1 MKAKLLLITLV
12 CLVTLGHSG
21 TVEAKGLSAQQLTD
35 HGLPAGPAR
44 EVLPG
49 PGAVIHLQFH
59 NLLSVLEG
67 IEEILVAGIP
77 DKAAPPDVQQLL
89 QTEHPLLTLLGM
101 KTLQQPLTP
110 EVLEQS
116 TGINAR
122 GTIGL
127 TLYLGDPRR
136 MFILSLPTRS
146 REPLVPLLNAALQPS
161 DIEEVSVGAQKAIRV
176 VSQRIKFLPEL
187 YLVSSSDTLYLC
199 GDRSLVQ
206 ALHHTPTSQRFGQDP
221 FMSRALPAIETKQV
235 RMVLNPATAK
245 PLVLQLQGIS
255 MIAKKMI
262 PQQRAALLER
272 IPQEAKEQIEMQMRM
287 QLGVRDLEQLAD
299 YAECMVIATLEQ
311 LIDFISGRMLA
322 FEGFTMATNLQD
334 GFVEFNASLHSSRFQ
349 TETCTKSLP
358 MDQVKRALAWLGP
371 DYQSFT
377 VTGKK
382 LQPKAAPILSAW
394 AKRVQQQC
402 ETKRLAWPGLVRFV
416 EMLDELRPVPTVE
429 SQTPWIIST
438 RAPLQPAPLLKDAVS
453 LEDYF
458 VSLELPVYRS
468 VKITPDQGRDFLET
482 CFREE
487 TDILNK
493 NRELGQDFANTIQK
507 QKPWCLHQNRFQV
520 APLDGG
526 VTRYTRE
533 SVWTSRTGIF
543 GYDQHALVN
552 RKVVHARRV
561 GDYLVYHRGAQ
572 ASSWLAGL
580 EPSQSRRIAPGVV
593 DLLDRVPEGANYVSV
608 QRVLQHLP
616 RWVGWIGAMESRLHA
631 DAHKYLEK
639 AQAAVDSS
647 SDLETA
653 KHTIRGMRIP
663 MIIGSVNI
671 NPETKQVYALL
682 PAGNMPLMFPRP
694 KVVPSVQKL
703 FEDFAAQADSVGGS
717 LVYTKVSDESCQF
730 AMLQSTAALTTLTR
744 TVGNALFEN
753 YLATQEQRAQLQRQI
768 STQRDGDASTFDEVI
783 VRNPQWAFIPQPQP
797 KVPAEPSKKI
807 PSRPKGTGK
816 HMVDLSKY
824 YNAALNETWHKGGMS
839 NNTLKDLPRG
849 IQTLDGT
856 SFDIRGIVQLSG
868 QQAERELSVQ
878 FPEEVANITLQQK
891 GQKVHFLHGC
901 GWLSPEGTSI
911 GAFVIHYRN
920 GETRSVP
927 IVYGVDVQDW
937 WMSEDGTSGSKPN
950 VVWTGKN
957 HSAPDGPPIGVCKT
971 TWVNPLPSIEI
982 DRIDYQSAMMN
993 SAPFLIAITVE

>member
-1 MKAKLLLITLV
+1 MKAKLLLLTFV
-12 CLVTLGHSG
+12 CLVMLGHSG
-21 TVEAKGLSAQQLTD
+21 TIEAKGLSAQQLAD
-35 HGLPAGPAR
+35 QGLPSGDAR
-44 EVLPG
+44 DVLPG
-49 PGAVIHLQFH
+49 PGALIHLQFH
-59 NLLSVLEG
+59 DLLSILEG
-67 IEEILVAGIP
+67 IEDILVAGIP

-89 QTEHPLLTLLGM
+89 QMEHPLLTILGM

-110 EVLEQS
+110 ELLEQM
-116 TGINAR
+116 TGINTR

-127 TLYLGDPRR
+127 TLYIGDPRR
-136 MFILSLPTRS
+136 MYILSLPTRS

-161 DIEEVSVGAQKAIRV
+161 DIEEVSIGGQKAIRV
-176 VSQRIKFLPEL
+176 VSQRLKFLPEL

-206 ALHHTPTSQRFGQDP
+206 ALQHTPAAQRFGQDP
-221 FMSRALPAIETKQV
+221 FMSRALPVTETKQV
-235 RMVLNPATAK
+235 RMVLNPAMAK

-255 MIAKKMI
+255 MIAKMML

-272 IPQEAKEQIEMQMRM
+272 IPQEAKQQIEMQMRM
-287 QLGVRDLEQLAD
+287 QLGVRDLDQLVD
-299 YAECMVIATLEQ
+299 YAECMLVATMEQ

-334 GFVEFNASLHSSRFQ
+334 GFVEFNASLHSSRFKA
-349 TETCTKSLP
+349 ETCTKSVP
-358 MDQVKRALAWLGP
+358 MDEVKRALSWLGP

-377 VTGKK
+377 VSGKK
-382 LQPKAAPILSAW
+382 IQPKASPILSAW
-394 AKRVQQQC
+394 AKRVQKQC
-402 ETKRLAWPGLVRFV
+402 EMKKVAWPGLVRFV
-416 EMLDELRPVPTVE
+416 EMLDELRPVPRVE

-438 RAPLQPAPLLKDAVS
+438 RAPLHPAPSLKDAGS

-487 TDILNK
+487 TEVLNR
-493 NRELGQDFANTIQK
+493 NRELNQDFANTFQK
-507 QKPWCLHQNRFQV
+507 QKPWFLHENRFQMS
-520 APLDGG
+520 PLDGG

-533 SVWTSRTGIF
+533 SIWTSHSGIF

-580 EPSQSRRIAPGVV
+580 ESSQSSRIAPGVV
-593 DLLDRVPEGANYVSV
+593 DLLERVPEGANYVSV
-608 QRVLQHLP
+608 QRVLQDLP
-616 RWVGWIGAMESRLHA
+616 RWVGWISDLESHLHT
-631 DAHKYLEK
+631 DVQKYLEK

-647 SDLETA
+647 DLDTA
-653 KHTIRGMRIP
+653 KHAIRGMKMPI
-663 MIIGSVNI
+663 IIGSVNI
-671 NPETKQVYALL
+671 HPKTKQVYALL
-682 PAGNMPLMFPRP
+682 PAGNMPLMLPRP
-694 KVVPSVQKL
+694 KVVPLVEKL
-703 FEDFAAQADSVGGS
+703 FEDYAAQADSVGGS

-730 AMLQSTAALTTLTR
+730 AMLQSTEAITTLTR

-753 YLATQEQRAQLQRQI
+753 YLATQERQGQLQRQI
-768 STQRDGDASTFDEVI
+768 MTQRDGDATAFDEVI
-783 VRNPQWAFIPQPQP
+783 VRNPQWAFMPQPKP
-797 KVPAEPSKKI
+797 KVPAKPSKKM
-807 PSRPKGTGK
+807 PSRASGTDK
-816 HMVDLSKY
+816 CMVDLSKY

-849 IQTLDGT
+849 IQTFHST
-856 SFDIRGIVQLSG
+856 SFDVRGIVQLSG
-868 QQAERELSVQ
+868 QQAKRELSVQ
-878 FPEEVANITLQQK
+878 FPEKVANITVQQK
-891 GQKVHFLHGC
+891 GQNIHFLHCC
-901 GWLSPEGTSI
+901 GWPSPKGTSI
-911 GAFVIHYRN
+911 GAFVIHFRN
-920 GETRSVP
+920 GETHSVP

-937 WMSEDGTSGSKPN
+937 WMNEDGLGSKSN

-971 TWVNPLPSIEI
+971 TWVNPLPGIEI
-982 DRIDYQSAMMN
+982 DHIDYESAMAN

>member
-1 MKAKLLLITLV
+1 MKAKLLLLTFV
-12 CLVTLGHSG
+12 CLLTLGYSG
-21 TVEAKGLSAQQLTD
+21 TVEAKGLNVEQLAD
-35 HGLPAGPAR
+35 QGLPSGPACD
-44 EVLPG
+44 VLPG
-49 PGAVIHLQFH
+49 PGALIHLQFH
-59 NLLSVLEG
+59 DLLSILEG
-67 IEEILVAGIP
+67 IEDILVAGIP

-101 KTLQQPLTP
+101 KTLQQPLTS
-110 EVLEQS
+110 EVLEQT

-161 DIEEVSVGAQKAIRV
+161 DIEEVSVGGQKAIRV
-176 VSQRIKFLPEL
+176 ISQRIKFLPEI

-206 ALHHTPTSQRFGQDP
+206 ALYLTPTAQRFGQDP
-221 FMSRALPAIETKQV
+221 FMSRALPATETKQV
-235 RMVLNPATAK
+235 RMVLNPAMAK

-255 MIAKKMI
+255 MIAKMMI

-287 QLGVRDLEQLAD
+287 QLGVRDLDQLVD
-299 YAECMVIATLEQ
+299 YAECMLIATMEQ

-334 GFVEFNASLHSSRFQ
+334 GFVEFNASMHSSRFKA
-349 TETCTKSLP
+349 ETCTKSVP
-358 MDQVKRALAWLGP
+358 MDEVKRALAWLGT

-377 VTGKK
+377 VSGKK
-382 LQPKAAPILSAW
+382 LQPKASPILSAW
-394 AKRVQQQC
+394 AKRVQKQC
-402 ETKRLAWPGLVRFV
+402 EMKKVAWPGLVRFV
-416 EMLDELRPVPTVE
+416 EMLDELKPVPRVE

-438 RAPLQPAPLLKDAVS
+438 RAPLHPAPSLKDAAS

-468 VKITPDQGRDFLET
+468 IKITPDQGRDFLEN

-487 TDILNK
+487 TEVLNK
-493 NRELGQDFANTIQK
+493 NREL
-507 QKPWCLHQNRFQV
+507 KPLN
-520 APLDGG
+520 GG

-533 SVWTSRTGIF
+533 SVWTSHSGIF

-552 RKVVHARRV
+552 RKVVYARRV

-580 EPSQSRRIAPGVV
+580 ESSQSSRVAPGVI

-616 RWVGWIGAMESRLHA
+616 RWVGWVGELESHLHT
-631 DAHKYLEK
+631 DVNKYLEK

-647 SDLETA
+647 DLETA
-653 KHTIRGMRIP
+653 KHTIQGMKMPI
-663 MIIGSVNI
+663 IIGSVNI
-671 NPETKQVYALL
+671 HPETKQVYALL
-682 PAGNMPLMFPRP
+682 PTGNMPLMLPRP
-694 KVVPSVQKL
+694 KVIPLVEKL
-703 FEDFAAQADSVGGS
+703 FEDYASQADSVGGS
-717 LVYTKVSDESCQF
+717 LIYTKVSDESCQF
-730 AMLQSTAALTTLTR
+730 AMLQSTEALTTLTR

-753 YLATQEQRAQLQRQI
+753 YLATQERQSQFQHQI
-768 STQRDGDASTFDEVI
+768 MTQRDGDATAFDEVI
-783 VRNPQWAFIPQPQP
+783 VRNPQWAFIPQPKP
-797 KVPAEPSKKI
+797 KVPAKPSKKI
-807 PSRPKGTGK
+807 PARATETDKR
-816 HMVDLSKY
+816 MVDLSKY

-849 IQTLDGT
+849 IQTYDGT
-856 SFDIRGIVQLSG
+856 SFDIRGIIQLSG
-868 QQAERELSVQ
+868 RQAERELSVQ
-878 FPEEVANITLQQK
+878 FPKKVANITVQQK
-891 GQKVHFLHGC
+891 GQKVHFLHCC
-901 GWLSPEGTSI
+901 GWPSPKGISI
-911 GAFVIHYRN
+911 GSFVIHYRN
-920 GETRSVP
+920 GESRSIP

-937 WMSEDGTSGSKPN
+937 WMNEDITSDSKLN
-950 VVWTGKN
+950 VVWRGKN
-957 HSAPDGPPIGVCKT
+957 YSAPDGPPIGVCKT

-982 DRIDYQSAMMN
+982 DHIDYESAMMN
-993 SAPFLIAITVE
+993 SAPFLIAITIE